1 MSVALERNRQQA
13 ESAVPRGDC
22 FCRSVM
28 LLCFSN
34 NRIPQHKLI
43 LHLRYA
49 HPPKTLPPVPRI
61 EEWLLPWTE
70 KWNVLTNR
78 ANFTQS
84 QGEVERSPSCLDV
97 LRSKALYKTQ
107 WDTAATFSKSKSDHY
122 QSHTW
127 ISSEHLAASTVS
139 QRTSC
144 AWLRGPLGNPDAAL
158 YQAVVGW
165 GTFPI
170 LLTCISG
177 TVNGNK
183 SSIYFT
189 ILCRWKAWIQWST
202 KWHIGHMLWATT
214 VY

>member
-43 LHLRYA
+43 LHLWYA
-49 HPPKTLPPVPRI
+49 YPPKTLPPVPRI

-84 QGEVERSPSCLDV
+84 QGEVERGLSCLDV

-107 WDTAATFSKSKSDHY
+107 WDTAATFSKSTSDHY
-122 QSHTW
+122 HPHTW

-144 AWLRGPLGNPDAAL
+144 AWLRRPLGNPDAAL
-158 YQAVVGW
+158 YLAAGRL
-165 GTFPI
+165 GHIPH
-170 LLTCISG
+170 LLETCIS
-177 TVNGNK
+177 V
-183 SSIYFT
+183 
-189 ILCRWKAWIQWST
+189 
-202 KWHIGHMLWATT
+202 
-214 VY
+214 